1 MMITAGLNSFG
12 QLKQLTNV
20 VADTLGFDLIKQYEP
35 LDAGAAWAADINKLD
50 FDEGSFRYLLN
61 DDAMATEN
69 LESIIA

>member
-35 LDAGAAWAADINKLD
+35 LDAGAA
-50 FDEGSFRYLLN
+50 
-61 DDAMATEN
+61 
-69 LESIIA
+69 